1 METSNFWKIQ
11 DTASNTVVLT
21 YVPQE
26 YGIER
31 LVKKLEPIF
40 GQSSCSCQKFDDSI
54 DKIEDF
60 DTILR
65 VNYNISGTRLVS
77 ATLFEYDK
85 EKGTLTIDRQ
95 QTRKV
100 VTDYEYTYS
109 FLRTMLRAVGG
120 WDGFRTH
127 LCRWQNFAVNEFSF
141 LSTTPLVELDPFKS
155 ETA

>member
-11 DTASNTVVLT
+11 DTASNAVVLT

-40 GQSSCSCQKFDDSI
+40 GKSTYSCQKFDDSI

-85 EKGTLTIDRQ
+85 KEGTLTIDRQ

-100 VTDYEYTYS
+100 VVDYEYTYS
-109 FLRTMLRAVGG
+109 FSKTQLRAVGG
-120 WDGFRTH
+120 WDGFRAH
-127 LCRWQNFAVNEFSF
+127 LCRWQNFAVNEFA
-141 LSTTPLVELDPFKS
+141 LLRTNPLFELESIKS
-155 ETA
+155 KTA